1 MSPNNPLT
9 TARLLR
15 ATAATTA
22 VFVTFAAAH
31 AQMLEPA
38 RIVAPLVT
46 PAAAPLHLPTATP
59 AVLAAPARPVVPS
72 ALPQPTALTA
82 IPPPVTCSAPAQF
95 TRFDRPLLR
104 TARRLASGE
113 PLTIVA
119 IGSSSTAGAGA
130 SSPDASYPSRL
141 AVELHMR
148 FPAEAVTVLN
158 RGVNGE
164 ETENMLARFAGQVIA
179 EHPQLVL
186 WQVGTNSVLRD
197 HPIKP
202 HAVQLHDGIDQLK
215 AIGAD
220 VVLMDPQYAPKVLA
234 KAETPDMVEQIALT
248 AKEENVDLFQR
259 FAVMR
264 DWYEVQHLSFDT
276 FVSPDGLHM
285 NDWSYSCVATLLAGA
300 VAEAATRPIASAA
313 APSAP
318 AAR

>member
-1 MSPNNPLT
+1 MSPNNPQT
-9 TARLLR
+9 TARMLR

-22 VFVTFAAAH
+22 VFLTFAAAH
-31 AQMLEPA
+31 AQTLEPA
-38 RIVAPLVT
+38 RIVAPSVT
-46 PAAAPLHLPTATP
+46 PTAAPLHLPTATP
-59 AVLAAPARPVVPS
+59 AVLAAPPRPVVPS
-72 ALPQPTALTA
+72 ALPQPAALTA
-82 IPPPVTCSAPAQF
+82 IPQVACSAPAQL

-104 TARRLASGE
+104 TARRLARGE

-119 IGSSSTAGAGA
+119 VGSSSTAGAGA

-141 AVELHMR
+141 AVELHKR

-164 ETENMLARFAGQVIA
+164 ETENMLARFTGQVIA

-197 HPIKP
+197 HPVKP
-202 HAVQLHDGIDQLK
+202 HAEQLHDGIGQLK

-220 VVLMDPQYAPKVLA
+220 VVLIDPQYAPKVLA
-234 KAETPDMVEQIALT
+234 KAETPDMVEQIALI

-264 DWYEVQHLSFDT
+264 DWHEEQHLSFDT

-285 NDWSYSCVATLLAGA
+285 NDWSYACVAKLLAGA

>member
-1 MSPNNPLT
+1 
-9 TARLLR
+9 
-15 ATAATTA
+15 
-22 VFVTFAAAH
+22 V
-31 AQMLEPA
+31 QQEP
-38 RIVAPLVT
+38 P
-46 PAAAPLHLPTATP
+46 
-59 AVLAAPARPVVPS
+59 RPVVPS

-318 AAR
+318 ATR